1 MSQYRTCGMKL
12 SNIGKYKL
20 LIDRQRANVLIV
32 MVGVQFLYTFW
43 GRWALLA
50 GLVVLGLVALRILTW
65 VDVRYIMP
73 VETGFLLSKNREWVD
88 MRKQLDRIEGAYNE
102 VFTKIQRILD
112 ADDRAADSD
121 NSK

>member
-1 MSQYRTCGMKL
+1 MKL